1 MIKIICE
8 LSRKKKKIT
17 NVSFRNA
24 NRKKFREIT
33 GNVNEVLKYIMA
45 VDVTETNDLI
55 NAVAV
60 YLSQRSGLKQKKDEV
75 SQEPFWKR
83 RIQRNI
89 NELRITVGKL
99 DLYA

>member
-1 MIKIICE
+1 
-8 LSRKKKKIT
+8 
-17 NVSFRNA
+17 
-24 NRKKFREIT
+24 
-33 GNVNEVLKYIMA
+33 MA

-99 DLYA
+99 DLYARGQINDVKKLEQIFKKHYVE